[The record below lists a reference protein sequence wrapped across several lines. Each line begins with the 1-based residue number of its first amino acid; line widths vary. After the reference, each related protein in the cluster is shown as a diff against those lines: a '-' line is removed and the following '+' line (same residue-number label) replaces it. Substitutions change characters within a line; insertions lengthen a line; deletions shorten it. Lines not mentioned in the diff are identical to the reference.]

1 MALQDLTPQLRT
13 RLSRMERAVGW
24 FVALAGVLL
33 VIGFAYYIQ
42 NTAKRRGWFLE
53 KISYRTCVSNG
64 AGLKVGDPV
73 KLMGFDVGEITA
85 VIPNAP
91 DQYFNITIEFR
102 VMLDHYNYPGY
113 IWSDSKVKVS
123 SEILGNRFLEI
134 TKGVDGVP
142 TVLETKGVK
151 LFKLLLRDKVTELEK
166 SEEKRILDDK
176 VSFDAAMAQLNPDEM
191 HRQVTAAVKMRV
203 VANSDEYY
211 TNRAEPYF
219 LWPLE
224 SPAVSE
230 RLDKLVT
237 QVERALPDILSLTN
251 QITAT
256 LSNTVTLTSNLNALA
271 TTAQP
276 AAANLAALTAQ
287 LRGQGAFGEW
297 ALGTDGKQK
306 LMTTL
311 DTANNTLAHTDTNL
325 TALVEDLGVTLENLA
340 GITSNLHAQVAANTN
355 LLGGISDAVIHTD
368 ELVQGLKK
376 HWLLRSAFRAK
387 KPAAKPSKP

>member
-123 SEILGNRFLEI
+123 SGDTWQPLSGNHQGRRWCADSA
-134 TKGVDGVP
+134 GN
-142 TVLETKGVK
+142 
-151 LFKLLLRDKVTELEK
+151 
-166 SEEKRILDDK
+166 KR
-176 VSFDAAMAQLNPDEM
+176 
-191 HRQVTAAVKMRV
+191 RQ
-203 VANSDEYY
+203 
-211 TNRAEPYF
+211 
-219 LWPLE
+219 
-224 SPAVSE
+224 
-230 RLDKLVT
+230 
-237 QVERALPDILSLTN
+237 AL
-251 QITAT
+251 QITDSGQGYGT
-256 LSNTVTLTSNLNALA
+256 RKIRGEKNT
-271 TTAQP
+271 
-276 AAANLAALTAQ
+276 
-287 LRGQGAFGEW
+287 RGQGF
-297 ALGTDGKQK
+297 
-306 LMTTL
+306 
-311 DTANNTLAHTDTNL
+311 
-325 TALVEDLGVTLENLA
+325 VR
-340 GITSNLHAQVAANTN
+340 
-355 LLGGISDAVIHTD
+355 
-368 ELVQGLKK
+368 
-376 HWLLRSAFRAK
+376 RSHG
-387 KPAAKPSKP
+387 PA